1 MYSMYGGDI
10 ITMLILGIL
19 VFVIPGTLTV
29 WNIYNCIA
37 EKPKLEKVISTLTVF
52 IGGVF
57 IWVCLLLTM
66 NRVVNG
72 MYRLMTCSIITVFQL
87 SIAVLYGLF
96 CWDLSDI
103 SFCCT

>member
-57 IWVCLLLTM
+57 YL
-66 NRVVNG
+66 
-72 MYRLMTCSIITVFQL
+72 
-87 SIAVLYGLF
+87 GLF
-96 CWDLSDI
+96 ALNYEQGGEWYVQVNDMQYHN
-103 SFCCT
+103 